1 MKLKIVY
8 DNEARKPLVS
18 SWGFS
23 AFIEGKEENVL
34 FDTGDK
40 AGLLKNNMAEMGI
53 DVDIIDKIV
62 ISHEHHDHTGGLF
75 DILDGSMKVYL
86 LKEFSEKFKD
96 KVRKDAKV
104 VEVDGMQKI
113 SRGVFTT
120 GKIGT
125 DMVEQSLLLEHDGG
139 FIVLT
144 GCAHPGLSN
153 ILDAASKYGDIKGA
167 IGGFHGFDKLDE
179 LDGLS
184 IIVPCHCTKYKDKIR
199 KKYPER
205 SMDCYAGLE
214 LDLEGE

>member
-53 DVDIIDKIV
+53 DVDSIDKIV

-75 DILDGSMKVYL
+75 DILDKSMKVYL
-86 LKEFSEKFKD
+86 LKEFSEKLKD
-96 KVRKDAKV
+96 KVRKNAKV

-113 SRGVFTT
+113 SEEIFTT

-125 DMVEQSLLLEHDGG
+125 DIVEQSLLIDYDGG
-139 FIVLT
+139 YLVLT
-144 GCAHPGLSN
+144 GCAHPGLS
-153 ILDAASKYGDIKGA
+153 
-167 IGGFHGFDKLDE
+167 
-179 LDGLS
+179 
-184 IIVPCHCTKYKDKIR
+184 
-199 KKYPER
+199 
-205 SMDCYAGLE
+205 
-214 LDLEGE
+214 